1 MSAIADLIPHS
12 AVQVQLLS
20 PLACEGGQ
28 ARPQGV
34 AGAAHVVHDLARRN
48 LLILE
53 LNVEFQGLEI
63 ENIDSRVTQT

>member
-1 MSAIADLIPHS
+1 MTANADLFPHS
-12 AVQVQLLS
+12 AVQVQLVS
-20 PLACEGGQ
+20 PLGGESGQ

-34 AGAAHVVHDLARRN
+34 AGAAHGVGLARRN

-63 ENIDSRVTQT
+63 ENIESRVTQT

>member
-12 AVQVQLLS
+12 AVQVQLVS
-20 PLACEGGQ
+20 PLGGEGGQ

-34 AGAAHVVHDLARRN
+34 AGAAHGVALARRN

-63 ENIDSRVTQT
+63 ENI

>member
-12 AVQVQLLS
+12 AVQVQLVS
-20 PLACEGGQ
+20 PLAGEGGQ
-28 ARPQGV
+28 ARPQGL
-34 AGAAHVVHDLARRN
+34 AGAAHGVGLARRN

-63 ENIDSRVTQT
+63 ENIESRVTQT

>member
-12 AVQVQLLS
+12 AVQVQLVL
-20 PLACEGGQ
+20 PLAGEGGQ
-28 ARPQGV
+28 ARAQGV
-34 AGAAHVVHDLARRN
+34 AGAAHGVAPLARRN

-63 ENIDSRVTQT
+63 ENI